1 METEKVCVNLSGAE
15 LGAMDVLVAQGLYT
29 NRSDAIRAG
38 LRRVIADH
46 DPVVKRA
53 TRDQATVGLMIVGR
67 RELERLRDSGKRT
80 RIFTVGIL
88 RIERTVSADL
98 ADETIDQIRIIGSL
112 RAPDEVV
119 ERLGDRIVRGL
130 PAFDTN

>member
-15 LGAMDVLVAQGLYT
+15 LGTMDVLVAQGLYT
-29 NRSDAIRAG
+29 SRSDVIRAG
-38 LRRVIADH
+38 LRRIVADH
-46 DPVVKRA
+46 EPTVKKV
-53 TRDQATVGLMIVGR
+53 TTDQATVGLMVVGR
-67 RELERLRDSGKRT
+67 RELERLRDAGKRT

-88 RIERTVSADL
+88 RLDPGISAAL
-98 ADETIDQIRIIGSL
+98 ADETIEQIRIIGSL

-130 PAFDTN
+130 PAFDAD